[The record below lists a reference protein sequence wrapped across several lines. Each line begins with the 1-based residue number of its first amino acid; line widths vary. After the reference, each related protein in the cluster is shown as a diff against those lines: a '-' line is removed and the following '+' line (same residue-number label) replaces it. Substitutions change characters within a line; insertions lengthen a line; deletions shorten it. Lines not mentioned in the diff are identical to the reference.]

1 LDPWTAVAESIF
13 NVLFQI
19 NLNWGYSYSHCD
31 LEPANLMLCEL
42 PRGSDGV
49 EFTARVMSF
58 GGDCTRMRESAY
70 SPTWLK
76 ANPAHARGVILAEGL
91 TDESAQILL
100 RGLRQP
106 MAIDSY
112 DYADAYATATI
123 LLRITQKISDTDAK
137 TATRLYQEFAI

>member
-1 LDPWTAVAESIF
+1 
-13 NVLFQI
+13 
-19 NLNWGYSYSHCD
+19 
-31 LEPANLMLCEL
+31 
-42 PRGSDGV
+42 
-49 EFTARVMSF
+49 
-58 GGDCTRMRESAY
+58 
-70 SPTWLK
+70 LK